1 MAEALTG
8 TETSGRAVH
17 GASIPDAELSSRVEA
32 ASGVEAVRTSGA
44 AGLLGA
50 LLPAQRWSPAETAL
64 LAELDRVAET
74 ELAPRAAAN
83 DAAGRYPTASIAAL
97 RAAGLTAVS
106 VPVDLGGPGVSHRF
120 FLEALVRLAAVDS
133 AVAQVW
139 KVHDELTREILVYCP
154 DDLRPWLAGE
164 LLAGKMLGLAVAET
178 GKTAADPWKTVVMT
192 ADDGRRVINGTK
204 IYTTG
209 AAEAD
214 YVATW
219 AFDPVAGAGDPFLGF
234 ALTLVPAGTPGMT
247 VHRDWDALGQ
257 RATDSG
263 TITFED
269 VTVDPALAGSV
280 PGRAPLPQ
288 NSVRYQAGFAAALLG
303 IGIGALRAASGFV
316 ATGTRPWV
324 TAGVTR
330 AADDPMVRRL
340 TGELATDLAAAYA
353 LTLATGDLLDAFE
366 RGELDRTALAIPI
379 YAAKAAA
386 SRAAVRATSEI
397 YALMGTRST
406 AAGHGLDRHWRN
418 ARILSLH
425 DPVDWKHAE
434 LGQYLLTGQ
443 APEPGIYT

>member
-1 MAEALTG
+1 MPVMTDASTAEPA
-8 TETSGRAVH
+8 TSTAT
-17 GASIPDAELSSRVEA
+17 A
-32 ASGVEAVRTSGA
+32 GA
-44 AGLLGA
+44 AVGPGLLGA
-50 LLPAQRWSPAETAL
+50 LLPAQRWTPTETAL
-64 LAELDRVAET
+64 LARLDHVAET

-83 DAAGRYPTASIAAL
+83 DAAGRYPTESVAAL

-106 VPVDLGGPGVSHRF
+106 VPTDLGGPGVSHRF

-154 DDLRPWLAGE
+154 DGLRPWLAGE
-164 LLAGKMLGLAVAET
+164 LLAGKMLGLAVAES
-178 GKTAADPWKTVVMT
+178 GRTAADPWKTVVTT

-209 AAEAD
+209 AAEAH

-219 AFDPVAGAGDPFLGF
+219 GFDPVAGAADPFLGF
-234 ALTLVPAGTPGMT
+234 ALTLVPAGTPGLT

-263 TITFED
+263 TLTFDE
-269 VTVDPALAGSV
+269 VAVDPALIANV

-288 NSVRYQAGFAAALLG
+288 NSVRYQAGFAAVLLG
-303 IGIGALRAASGFV
+303 LGLGALRTASAFV
-316 ATGTRPWV
+316 ADGARPWV
-324 TAGVTR
+324 TANVER

-340 TGELATDLAAAYA
+340 TGELAADLAAAHA

-366 RGELDRTALAIPI
+366 RGEIDRTTLAIPI

-406 AAGHGLDRHWRN
+406 ASGHGFDRYWRN
-418 ARILSLH
+418 ARTLSLH

-443 APEPGIYT
+443 PPEPGVYT